1 MTFTSRQA
9 HVEMEAD
16 QPGNTS
22 KVTAALRDITV
33 EQGYVR
39 ETSGT

>member
-1 MTFTSRQA
+1 M
-9 HVEMEAD
+9 EMEAD

-33 EQGYVR
+33 EQGKQ
-39 ETSGT
+39 TG